1 MGRRGDASG
10 PRAKFSQLLPYLLEH
25 KRVLGFVIVLSIL
38 GALASLAQPLLVSQ
52 VITVVQK
59 GNPLGSLV
67 WGLIA
72 LVVVSGLIS
81 GYQHYLL
88 QRTGEGV
95 VLSSRRKLIGR
106 MLRLPISEFDTRRT
120 GDLVSRVGSDTTL
133 LRAVLTQG
141 LVEAIGGSLTFVGAL
156 IAMLVIDPVLLG
168 LTVLVIA
175 ASVVTVTL
183 LSQRIRVASLAAQVK
198 VGDLAASVERAIS
211 AVRTVRASN
220 ATDREI
226 AAVEEDAVGA
236 WKMGIQ
242 VAKISALVV
251 PIAGIAMQVSFLVVL
266 GVGGFRVA
274 SGTITVANLIAFI
287 LFLFLM
293 IVPLGQ
299 AFGAIT
305 SVNSALG
312 ALGRIQEII
321 DLPAEDQF
329 DREIAPLAI
338 TVGAANESVRP
349 DAPAISFEDVHFG
362 YAVAPDVEPDPAG
375 VAGVAE
381 AAGVAQAAGV
391 AEAAGVAQSAGV
403 AESAV
408 EVPSAPE
415 TVIVAPALIGS
426 VLAEPDLLE
435 ASLGAANANAADDA
449 AALAALDAAA
459 DPDGGMRRLPTA
471 ADLFGT
477 VPPDVDTDTSAPR
490 AVDLSTAPAFGTSAT
505 VASPD
510 FAVAT
515 VAAASDG
522 PQHVRADRLVHAP
535 DDDATPTAS
544 TVQASGM
551 DGADGIPLENTTGAG
566 AGPAAALAPDLAV
579 AAAAGEPRPVLSG
592 VSFSAPRGR
601 RTALVGPSGA
611 GKSTILALIERFY
624 DPNAGIVRLGG
635 LDIRTLDRTALRSQI
650 GYVEQDAPVLAGS
663 LRDNLTLA
671 TPDATDEEC
680 IAVLHAVNL
689 GEVLDRDPAGLGA
702 AVGESG
708 VMLSGGERQRLAIAR
723 ALLAAPPILLLD
735 ESTSSLD
742 GVNEQM
748 MRAAIDAVA
757 VNRTLIVIAHR
768 LSTVVDSDQI
778 VVLDHGRVIGTGTH
792 SELVAS
798 TPLYRELAKHQ
809 LLV

>member
-1 MGRRGDASG
+1 MGRRADAGG
-10 PRAKFSQLLPYLLEH
+10 PRATFSQLVPYLLEH
-25 KRVLGFVIVLSIL
+25 KKVLSFVVVLSVLG
-38 GALASLAQPLLVSQ
+38 AAASLAQPLLVSQ
-52 VITVVQK
+52 VITIVQE
-59 GNPLGSLV
+59 GDALGGLV
-67 WGLIA
+67 WALVA
-72 LVVVSGLIS
+72 LVVVSALIS

-175 ASVVTVTL
+175 VSVVTVTL
-183 LSQRIRVASLAAQVK
+183 LSQRIRTASLAAQAK

-226 AAVEEDAVGA
+226 AAVEEDAKGA
-236 WKMGIQ
+236 WRMGIQ

-274 SGTITVANLIAFI
+274 SGTITIADLIAFI

-305 SVNSALG
+305 SVNAALG

-321 DLPAEDQF
+321 DLPTEDQF
-329 DREIAPLAI
+329 DRDIAPLAI
-338 TVGAANESVRP
+338 TVGAANESVLP
-349 DAPAISFEDVHFG
+349 DAPAISFENVQFG
-362 YAVAPDVEPDPAG
+362 YLVAPVATDAAAESEPGAEGAGAAADDLGAAAASAAVSPAVASRAAHTASDAELIAAENAMIETAIAAPFVLETAIVVPA
-375 VAGVAE
+375 VLE
-381 AAGVAQAAGV
+381 
-391 AEAAGVAQSAGV
+391 
-403 AESAV
+403 
-408 EVPSAPE
+408 
-415 TVIVAPALIGS
+415 S
-426 VLAEPDLLE
+426 VLAEPDLVQ
-435 ASLGAANANAADDA
+435 AD
-449 AALAALDAAA
+449 LAAA
-459 DPDGGMRRLPTA
+459 DRAAAARAAEQA
-471 ADLFGT
+471 AD
-477 VPPDVDTDTSAPR
+477 R
-490 AVDLSTAPAFGTSAT
+490 
-505 VASPD
+505 
-510 FAVAT
+510 
-515 VAAASDG
+515 AAA
-522 PQHVRADRLVHAP
+522 Q
-535 DDDATPTAS
+535 
-544 TVQASGM
+544 
-551 DGADGIPLENTTGAG
+551 
-566 AGPAAALAPDLAV
+566 AAAD
-579 AAAAGEPRPVLSG
+579 AAEQATERATQRATERSDADAAGEPRPVLRG
-592 VSFSAPRGR
+592 VSFDAPRGK

-624 DPNAGIVRLGG
+624 DPTGGVVRMGG

-663 LRDNLTLA
+663 LRDNLTLS

-689 GEVLDRDPAGLGA
+689 SEVLERDPAGLGA

-742 GVNEQM
+742 GVNEQK

-757 VNRTLIVIAHR
+757 VDRTLIVIAHR

-778 VVLDHGRVIGTGTH
+778 VVLDHGQVVGTGTH